1 MDYTRHTPL
10 LFLPWQLAQHSSRAY
25 PLEQLLWA
33 PQAQWWATSSH
44 WHSYEITGGVGSLC
58 CPRTAS
64 ALGQQQWLQT
74 DAVTTQLTHA
84 TGSMGQSPF
93 QQSLAS
99 QGFQIW
105 ASDPRNLL
113 GRAQLLYAFL
123 HKQQWNLHWYIS
135 ASYPGWPM
143 FVMPSKLNFWL
154 LKAFL
159 KSPSEF
165 SDRIFHYLIK
175 AMIVAKECLEC
186 QKAWDAHGECQ
197 HAAGTGSSHELWDS
211 LST

>member
-25 PLEQLLWA
+25 PQSSSSEHPKRSDEPPVPTGIAMKLLEGLGVCVAPGQLLLWGN
-33 PQAQWWATSSH
+33 SSDCKLML
-44 WHSYEITGGVGSLC
+44 SLLNW
-58 CPRTAS
+58 PMQQGAWVSLLFSRAWLLRAS
-64 ALGQQQWLQT
+64 RFGHLIQ
-74 DAVTTQLTHA
+74 
-84 TGSMGQSPF
+84 
-93 QQSLAS
+93 
-99 QGFQIW
+99 
-105 ASDPRNLL
+105 RNLL

-165 SDRIFHYLIK
+165 SDHIFHYLIK
-175 AMIVAKECLEC
+175 AVIAAKECLEC